1 MLKRVMTYKA
11 FERLGGIKNAQDRS
25 REFISMLACI
35 SAISKAIPSLLI
47 YKGSNGDLQTSWLE
61 DVREDSGTYFTSSDN
76 GCSSKQIRLRWLA
89 EIFERYIKP
98 SALRAKRLLIVDGH
112 SSYVNWEF
120 INYADRYRIIILV
133 LLPYTTYQL

>member
-1 MLKRVMTYKA
+1 
-11 FERLGGIKNAQDRS
+11 
-25 REFISMLACI
+25 MLACI
-35 SAISKAIPSLLI
+35 LAIGKVMPSLLI

-98 SALRAKRLLIVDGH
+98 SALRAKRLLIVSSSLLRRYVYKCYVIDLEITSSEGPTLTHNSLYLMISYLRPLSNYENH
-112 SSYVNWEF
+112 SN
-120 INYADRYRIIILV
+120 IK
-133 LLPYTTYQL
+133 PYLRR